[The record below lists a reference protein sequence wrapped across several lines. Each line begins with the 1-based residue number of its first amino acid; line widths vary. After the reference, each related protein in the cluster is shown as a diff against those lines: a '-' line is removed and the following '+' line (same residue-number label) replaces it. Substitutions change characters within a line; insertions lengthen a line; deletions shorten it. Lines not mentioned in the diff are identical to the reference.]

1 MEEILLGD
9 INDCHNCVMGKC
21 KGFKWNIKSQNYLD
35 ELPSQDLKKPS
46 FDTELPFIFSFMS
59 KQQENPSL

>member
-1 MEEILLGD
+1 MIAITVSWENEKDLSER
-9 INDCHNCVMGKC
+9 KKAK
-21 KGFKWNIKSQNYLD
+21 KGINYLD

-46 FDTELPFIFSFMS
+46 FDTELPFTFSFMS

>member
-21 KGFKWNIKSQNYLD
+21 KGFKGMKKSQKGDQL
-35 ELPSQDLKKPS
+35 
-46 FDTELPFIFSFMS
+46 FR
-59 KQQENPSL
+59 